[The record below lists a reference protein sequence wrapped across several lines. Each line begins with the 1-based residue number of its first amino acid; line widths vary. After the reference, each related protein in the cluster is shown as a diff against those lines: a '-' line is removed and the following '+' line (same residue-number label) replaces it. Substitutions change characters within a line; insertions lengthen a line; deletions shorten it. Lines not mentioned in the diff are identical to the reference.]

1 MTNWQINEIRK
12 NILNHQARQKVVV
25 AGRRWG
31 KSILSLMWLLTKEI
45 QPGERRWV
53 VGPTYR
59 SLKSNTWPMLRTI
72 MRQYDGAVVNESEL
86 SIKLPNDAEIALKGA
101 EQENNLR
108 GAGLDM
114 VVMEEYSY
122 IKPHVYEEII
132 YPMLTTTKGE
142 TLFIG
147 TPNSFDH
154 LYDAYL
160 RGQGDDPEWKSWQ
173 YTTVE
178 GGFVTEEEIEK
189 AKATMDETTFKTE
202 FLADFVSTGNRAA
215 YNFDRKIH
223 VKQAEELTA
232 DLFFGLDFNIDF
244 MTAVLGC
251 KYSDGTI
258 HYFDEIRQSNSNTDQ
273 LALAMKQIAPGINV
287 YPDAT
292 GRARSTTSNKSDH
305 IILRDHGFNVIA
317 KRANPPVRDR
327 LNALNRMLQDAN
339 GKVRMTVDPKCTY
352 LIKDLEQVQRS
363 RDGKIDKVKDIS
375 LTHAL
380 DACSYYIAMNHPV
393 VQRIAQSSEW

>member
-1 MTNWQINEIRK
+1 MNNWQINEIRK
-12 NILNHQARQKVVV
+12 SILNHQARQKVVV

-45 QPGERRWV
+45 QPGERRWI

-59 SLKSNTWPMLRTI
+59 QLKTTTWPMLRSI
-72 MRQYDGAVVNESEL
+72 MRQYDGAVINESEL
-86 SIKLPNDAEIALKGA
+86 SIKLPNDSEIALKGA

-108 GAGLDM
+108 GSGINM
-114 VVMEEYSY
+114 VCMEEYSY

-215 YNFDRKIH
+215 YNFDRKLH

-232 DLFFGLDFNIDF
+232 DLFWGVDFNVDY

-273 LALAMKQIAPGINV
+273 LALAMKQIAPSINV
-287 YPDAT
+287 YPDSA

-305 IILRDHGFNVIA
+305 IILRDHSYNVIA
-317 KRANPPVRDR
+317 KKANPPIIDR

-339 GKVRMTVDPKCTY
+339 GKVRMTVDPKCKY

-363 RDGKIDKVKDIS
+363 RDGKIDKAKDIS